1 MSALRQ
7 QLVESLR
14 AFAGI
19 YGNKNL
25 RRLQYAWIGASIGT
39 WAYSIAL
46 IVYAY
51 RHGGAAAAGVVGLI
65 RWFPAAAA
73 SPFAGVLGDRFPR
86 LRVMM
91 ASDLVRAIAL
101 LGAAALVAADLPSA
115 IVYVLAVCVTVAGT
129 AFQPAQ
135 AGLLPTLAETP
146 EQLTAANVTSSTIE
160 SAGYFVGPAVGGVV
174 LAVSNVETVFVFTAA
189 MLIWSVVLLGLIRLP
204 APEVHEELEH
214 PHWREETL
222 EGFRVIGRDAKLRL
236 IVTLFSGQS
245 LIYGALV
252 VLIAVA
258 SIRTLGLGA
267 PGVGY
272 LNAALGVGGLLGG
285 IAAVGLVGSRRLAAT
300 FGLGLIFWGAPILL
314 IGVWPSAAA
323 ALVLIG
329 VSGLAMAICDVAG
342 FTLLQRVVPEDVLS
356 RVFGV
361 LHGAFYTMGGVGAI
375 VAPALVS
382 GLGVRGAL
390 IVMGAILPAVV
401 IPAFAWLNRI
411 DRDVVAPLARLER
424 LRAIPIFAPLPPPT
438 LEQLA
443 ASLIPLQ
450 IAARDVVIRQGDH
463 GDRFYIVDSG
473 HVEIDVDGREVNVLG
488 PGDHFG
494 EIALLRDIPRTATA
508 RARTAAQL
516 YALERDAFLG
526 AVTGHSAST
535 EAAEGLV
542 VARLGLT

>member
-1 MSALRQ
+1 
-7 QLVESLR
+7 
-14 AFAGI
+14 
-19 YGNKNL
+19 
-25 RRLQYAWIGASIGT
+25 
-39 WAYSIAL
+39 
-46 IVYAY
+46 
-51 RHGGAAAAGVVGLI
+51 
-65 RWFPAAAA
+65 
-73 SPFAGVLGDRFPR
+73 
-86 LRVMM
+86 
-91 ASDLVRAIAL
+91 
-101 LGAAALVAADLPSA
+101 
-115 IVYVLAVCVTVAGT
+115 
-129 AFQPAQ
+129 
-135 AGLLPTLAETP
+135 
-146 EQLTAANVTSSTIE
+146 
-160 SAGYFVGPAVGGVV
+160 
-174 LAVSNVETVFVFTAA
+174 
-189 MLIWSVVLLGLIRLP
+189 
-204 APEVHEELEH
+204 
-214 PHWREETL
+214 
-222 EGFRVIGRDAKLRL
+222 
-236 IVTLFSGQS
+236 
-245 LIYGALV
+245 
-252 VLIAVA
+252 
-258 SIRTLGLGA
+258 
-267 PGVGY
+267 
-272 LNAALGVGGLLGG
+272 
-285 IAAVGLVGSRRLAAT
+285 
-300 FGLGLIFWGAPILL
+300 
-314 IGVWPSAAA
+314 
-323 ALVLIG
+323 
-329 VSGLAMAICDVAG
+329 MAICDVAG